1 MAVLAAHHGVLDL
14 SLAPN
19 ITSNSSTANTTF
31 ASWNMVSNAVR
42 YNVTLTWPDLTNTS
56 QETNDTNV
64 TFENLVPAT
73 TYTLTV
79 QGVDPLDRNGDPATV
94 NITTARTGELTGVHA
109 FALHE
114 KYLVGVHCCVRY
126 MDSKINE
133 L

>member
-1 MAVLAAHHGVLDL
+1 MAVLAVHHGVLDL

-42 YNVTLTWPDLTNTS
+42 YNVILTLPNLTRMS
-56 QETNDTNV
+56 QETNDTSV

-79 QGVDPLDRNGDPATV
+79 QGVDNQDRNGDPAIV
-94 NITTARTGELTGVHA
+94 NITTERARELTGAHA
-109 FALHE
+109 IALCAD
-114 KYLVGVHCCVRY
+114 YQCVF
-126 MDSKINE
+126 
-133 L
+133 